1 MLVYASSF
9 GLTEKT
15 EMLIKRG
22 GHVRGIS
29 NISLTYIDV
38 VRESVDVGEEV
49 RHYDQYQGIYFIVAD
64 KKESV
69 SSINVDAESLSLED
83 PLVALWTEDPIYAEY
98 LLSTFEIAWYQSIPA
113 EQRMQEL
120 FEEKRSHTEK

>member
-29 NISLTYIDV
+29 DISLTYIDV
-38 VRESVDVGEEV
+38 VRENVGIGEEV
-49 RHYDQYQGIYFIVAD
+49 RHYNRYEGIYFMVAD

-83 PLVALWTEDPIYAEY
+83 PVVVLWTENPTYAEY
-98 LLSTFEIAWYQSIPA
+98 LLSTFATAWNNSTPA
-113 EQRMQEL
+113 EQRIQEL
-120 FEEKRSHTEK
+120 FEEDRSHTEK